1 MSSGH
6 TGCESRRIGGMSN
19 HYDLHSHST
28 ASDGT
33 LTPADLVG
41 AAHAAGI
48 RVLALTD
55 HDTTAG
61 LEAACEAAGALG
73 MDLVAGV
80 EISVSDTGIGI
91 DPSDQVDIF
100 EAFSQSDSSIT
111 RRFGGTG
118 LGLAISDRSR

>member
-1 MSSGH
+1 
-6 TGCESRRIGGMSN
+6 MSN

-61 LEAACEAAGALG
+61 LEAAWEAAGALG

-80 EISVSDTGIGI
+80 EISVSWSSQTVHVLGLNI
-91 DPSDQVDIF
+91 DP
-100 EAFSQSDSSIT
+100 DSACLLYTSPSP
-111 RRFGGTG
+111 RD
-118 LGLAISDRSR
+118 L